1 MFSRGYRKATPG
13 CNGLMQD
20 IIDQICF
27 ILLDL
32 EGLKSSSHVEHL
44 QEKAQVMLHDYS
56 LSQGPRVRFGQILL
70 KLPLLSEVPEA
81 VVEKHFFKGKLDSI
95 NVVPIDQLN
104 NNNSNSSNKNINN
117 NDNNNIDKYKTFDA
131 REDREI
137 VTVYPVEIK

>member
-1 MFSRGYRKATPG
+1 MVAPF
-13 CNGLMQD
+13 NFLLMWD
-20 IIDQICF
+20 IVDQLLF

-104 NNNSNSSNKNINN
+104 NNSSNSSNKNINN
-117 NDNNNIDKYKTFDA
+117 NDNINIDKYKTFDA

>member
-1 MFSRGYRKATPG
+1 MVAPF
-13 CNGLMQD
+13 NFLLMWD
-20 IIDQICF
+20 IVDQILF
-27 ILLDL
+27 IMLDL

-81 VVEKHFFKGKLDSI
+81 VVEKHFFKGKLDSV

-104 NNNSNSSNKNINN
+104 NNSSNSSNKNINN

>member
-1 MFSRGYRKATPG
+1 MVAPF
-13 CNGLMQD
+13 NFLLMWD
-20 IIDQICF
+20 IVDQILF

-104 NNNSNSSNKNINN
+104 NNSSNSSNKNINN

>member
-1 MFSRGYRKATPG
+1 MVAPF
-13 CNGLMQD
+13 NFLLMWD
-20 IIDQICF
+20 IVDQILF
-27 ILLDL
+27 IMLDL

-104 NNNSNSSNKNINN
+104 NNSSNSSNKNINN
-117 NDNNNIDKYKTFDA
+117 NDNINIDKYKTFDA

>member
-1 MFSRGYRKATPG
+1 MR
-13 CNGLMQD
+13 NID
-20 IIDQICF
+20 DQICF
-27 ILLDL
+27 FILDL

-104 NNNSNSSNKNINN
+104 NNSSNSSNKNNN
-117 NDNNNIDKYKTFDA
+117 NDNNNIDKYKTFDS

>member
-1 MFSRGYRKATPG
+1 MAAPF
-13 CNGLMQD
+13 NFLLMWD
-20 IIDQICF
+20 IVDQILF
-27 ILLDL
+27 IMLDL

-104 NNNSNSSNKNINN
+104 NNSSNSSNKNINN
-117 NDNNNIDKYKTFDA
+117 NDNNNIDKYKIFDA

>member
-1 MFSRGYRKATPG
+1 MVAPF
-13 CNGLMQD
+13 NFLLMWD
-20 IIDQICF
+20 IVDQILF

-104 NNNSNSSNKNINN
+104 NNSSNSSNKNINN
-117 NDNNNIDKYKTFDA
+117 NDNINIDKYKTFDA

>member
-1 MFSRGYRKATPG
+1 MAAPF
-13 CNGLMQD
+13 NFLLMWD
-20 IIDQICF
+20 IVDQILF

-104 NNNSNSSNKNINN
+104 NNSSNSSNKNINN